1 MYVARVSLL
10 STASGQPLAGS
21 YNATM
26 LRNQLLD
33 FELKWQKQARAWN
46 EPAGDAADLE
56 KGLAQVI
63 Q

>member
-1 MYVARVSLL
+1 
-10 STASGQPLAGS
+10 
-21 YNATM
+21 M